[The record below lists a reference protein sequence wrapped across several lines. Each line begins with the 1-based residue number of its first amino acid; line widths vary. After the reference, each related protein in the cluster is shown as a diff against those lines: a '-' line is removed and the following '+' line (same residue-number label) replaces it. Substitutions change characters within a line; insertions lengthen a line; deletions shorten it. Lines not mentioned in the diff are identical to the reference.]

1 MCLNDSVPP
10 PTILVVEDEAVIAM
24 GIEHSL
30 RQSGYE
36 VVGIAVSGEQAIQLC
51 QAHLPDLVLMDIRLE
66 GEMTGLDAA
75 ARIKRELDIPIIFLT
90 SLSDRATVEQAKT
103 TGPVGYLS
111 KPILDCHLRP
121 AIEVALSNH
130 QTEQS
135 LRASS
140 MWFLGSLASLGA
152 PVLAANVI
160 GQIWLLNPAAQWLT
174 GWTEEEMMGKQ
185 LEEIVSFPGINLE
198 GAADGTRNRAVLT
211 YKNGDR
217 KTIGCR
223 VTPIRVGGRNTGY
236 MVLLQSRRTAGKTA
250 PVSTPAAVAPTEP
263 DALPAQ

>member
-1 MCLNDSVPP
+1 MVSTTPSMCLNDSVPP

-111 KPILDCHLRP
+111 KPI
-121 AIEVALSNH
+121 
-130 QTEQS
+130 
-135 LRASS
+135 
-140 MWFLGSLASLGA
+140 
-152 PVLAANVI
+152 
-160 GQIWLLNPAAQWLT
+160 
-174 GWTEEEMMGKQ
+174 
-185 LEEIVSFPGINLE
+185 
-198 GAADGTRNRAVLT
+198 
-211 YKNGDR
+211 
-217 KTIGCR
+217 
-223 VTPIRVGGRNTGY
+223 
-236 MVLLQSRRTAGKTA
+236 
-250 PVSTPAAVAPTEP
+250 
-263 DALPAQ
+263 